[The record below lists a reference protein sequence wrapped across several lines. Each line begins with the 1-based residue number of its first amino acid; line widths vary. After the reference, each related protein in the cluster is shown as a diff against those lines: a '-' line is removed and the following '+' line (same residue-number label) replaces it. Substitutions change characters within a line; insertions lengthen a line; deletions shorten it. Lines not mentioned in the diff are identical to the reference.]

1 MNTAG
6 NVKGICVRTLVV
18 MLGVIICG
26 VSVGLFKLVEL
37 GADPYT
43 VMNTAISACIGM
55 QFGTLQLL
63 VNIGLFVLV
72 IAFKREFIGF
82 GTIFCMVFLGYTADF
97 VMWLTRD
104 IQEVFTEGMLRFP
117 VLAVSVVLLG
127 LGAAPY
133 ASANMGMSP
142 YDCLAYIMEEQ
153 TKGKISFQSGR
164 IITDVFSVCAGF
176 LFALM
181 TGIQWKIIGIGT
193 ILLAVATG
201 PLIRFFRVRFDK
213 LLAGI

>member
-82 GTIFCMVFLGYTADF
+82 GTIFCMVFLGYTAEF
-97 VMWLTRD
+97 GMWLTRD
-104 IQEVFTEGMLRFP
+104 IQEVFNQVYLRFP
-117 VLAVSVVLLG
+117 VQAVYLVLRLRIWG
-127 LGAAPY
+127 CRRMTVWHTLWRSRRKGRFPSSPGESLRMCS
-133 ASANMGMSP
+133 ASAP
-142 YDCLAYIMEEQ
+142 VFCL
-153 TKGKISFQSGR
+153 
-164 IITDVFSVCAGF
+164 
-176 LFALM
+176 
-181 TGIQWKIIGIGT
+181 
-193 ILLAVATG
+193 
-201 PLIRFFRVRFDK
+201 P
-213 LLAGI
+213 